1 MLREVVIRPVSPS
14 DRAELRAMYEGF
26 EPRPASLGLPPASGV
41 DRWLE
46 GLNAAIHL
54 IAVADDTAIGHGLLC
69 AEGDSGEV
77 AVFVRQEF
85 RVQGIGRRL
94 LDALIDEARKRGL
107 RSIWG
112 ITELDNVP
120 MLRLA
125 HAAGFVQD
133 AEDPARFFMILN
145 SSAEAAEPAARA
157 KRQRR

>member
-1 MLREVVIRPVSPS
+1 MLREVVIRPASPS
-14 DRAELRAMYEGF
+14 DRAELRVMYEGF
-26 EPRPASLGLPPASGV
+26 EPRPASLGLPPASGL

-54 IAVADDTAIGHGLLC
+54 VAVADGTVIGHGLLC

-85 RVQGIGRRL
+85 RVQGIGHRL
-94 LDALIDEARKRGL
+94 LDALIDEARKQGL
-107 RSIWG
+107 HRIWG

-125 HAAGFVQD
+125 HAAGFLQD
-133 AEDPARFFMILN
+133 SEDPARFVMILDPG
-145 SSAEAAEPAARA
+145 AEAAQPAGKA